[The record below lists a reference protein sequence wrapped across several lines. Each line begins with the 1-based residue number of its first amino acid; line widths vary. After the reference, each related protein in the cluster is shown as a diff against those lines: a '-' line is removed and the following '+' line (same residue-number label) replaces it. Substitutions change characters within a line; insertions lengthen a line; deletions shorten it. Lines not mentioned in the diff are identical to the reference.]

1 MLELLQTDFHRPT
14 VRSGHCLVRGFV
26 FGRNVEFIK
35 IVENSMPL
43 SRPRIFKRVS
53 DLFYGFAPNK
63 QKVYI
68 MYNYTYK
75 FQFFP
80 GFFYKISSFSLI
92 FFTKVQVF
100 PSFFFYKIPGFS
112 RFYGHTFSNTW
123 NSKKVGIKFIML
135 NILNVIPTFLLFQ

>member
-1 MLELLQTDFHRPT
+1 MLELFQTDLHRPT
-14 VRSGHCLVRGFV
+14 VRSSHCLVRGFV
-26 FGRNVEFIK
+26 LVWNLEFIK
-35 IVENSMPL
+35 LVENSVPF

-92 FFTKVQVF
+92 FFYKSPGF
-100 PSFFFYKIPGFS
+100 SIIFFYKIPGFS